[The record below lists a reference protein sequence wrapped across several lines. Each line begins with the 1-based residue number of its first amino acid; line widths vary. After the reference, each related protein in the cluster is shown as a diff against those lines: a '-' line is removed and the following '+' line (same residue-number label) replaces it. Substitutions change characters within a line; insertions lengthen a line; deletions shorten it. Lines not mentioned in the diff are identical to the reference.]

1 LRLLWHDSWIDAPD
15 YFVPDQGASVAVE
28 ATVPLFRIENATAR
42 VSKQPG
48 RKVAVFLMTDGPRST
63 LRKARTKRRE
73 PRFSGDLHT
82 VVVVGRLADGRRVVA
97 LAIRVPRVAQQL
109 VVHRRLVRDVPES
122 FSMDD
127 LGAIASRLLRSQ
139 HLLEPLTRQSYL
151 YSGTEP
157 AEELRTI
164 WLQAFENGVSPGRV
178 TRPTLAPSDPMRAP
192 DLMLPVATS
201 RSSRAM
207 PVALLGAGDH
217 ARTVIIPALCKAG
230 LSLRTVSDREPQI
243 AVTVA
248 REWGFEYATTDSE
261 RAITEL
267 PRPGLVVVA
276 TAHDSHARL
285 ATLAARSGHRVF
297 LEKPPVV
304 TEADV
309 FELRDTMACYPGA
322 IEIGYNRRYH
332 PLVRRARTALAAEPG
347 PTSIVC
353 TVKELPFE
361 PDHWYF
367 WPNQGTR
374 FTGNLCHW
382 IDLAVY
388 FLRGSP
394 RPSSITLTPPVPGSR
409 TDDEERV
416 LTATFE
422 DGSLLT
428 ILGTT
433 RGDHIRGV
441 QEQIEIR
448 RGGMTVM
455 IDDLWKMRVRSGGIE
470 RPSRTV
476 FRNKAHGRMYEEAL
490 SRLERN
496 EPAVYPVSDMLIVSA
511 IQVAASQMVGHSTRE
526 ADIPCWLEPSLRSGE
541 HPEMT
546 RTMRERAQSPVA
558 GTGAPTG

>member
-15 YFVPDQGASVAVE
+15 YFVPDEGASVAVE
-28 ATVPLFRIENATAR
+28 ATVALFRIENASNR
-42 VSKQPG
+42 ISRQPG
-48 RKVAVFLMTDGPRST
+48 RKVAIFLMTDGPRST

-73 PRFSGDLHT
+73 PRYSGDLHT
-82 VVVVGRLADGRRVVA
+82 AVVLGSLTNGRRVVA
-97 LAIRVPRVAQQL
+97 LAIRVPKIAQQV
-109 VVHRRLVRDVPES
+109 VVHQGLVRDVPES
-122 FSMDD
+122 FSADE
-127 LGAIASRLLRSQ
+127 LGAISSKLLGSQ
-139 HLLEPLTRQSYL
+139 HLLEPLTRQNYL
-151 YSGTEP
+151 YSGAQP
-157 AEELRTI
+157 PEELRTI
-164 WLQAFENGVSPGRV
+164 WLQAFDRGVSSG
-178 TRPTLAPSDPMRAP
+178 LAIPSILIAPEPMRTP
-192 DLMLPVATS
+192 DLMLPVAKS
-201 RSSRAM
+201 RPSRAM

-217 ARTVIIPALCKAG
+217 ARTEIIPALRKAG

-243 AVTVA
+243 AATVA
-248 REWGFEYATTDSE
+248 AESGFEYATTDSE
-261 RAITEL
+261 RAVTEL

-285 ATLAARSGHRVF
+285 ATLAATLGHRVF
-297 LEKPPVV
+297 VEKPPTV
-304 TEADV
+304 THADV
-309 FELRDTMACYPGA
+309 LELRDAMVRYPGA

-332 PLVRRARTALAAEPG
+332 PLVNRARAALAAEPG

-388 FLRGSP
+388 FLEGSP
-394 RPSSITLTPPVPGSR
+394 QPSSITLTPPVSGSK
-409 TDDEERV
+409 TLDEERV
-416 LTATFE
+416 LTATFN
-422 DGSLLT
+422 DGSLFT

-448 RGGMTVM
+448 RGGTTVM
-455 IDDLWKMRVRSGGIE
+455 IDDLWKMRVRCGGIE

-490 SRLERN
+490 GRFERN
-496 EPAVYPVSDMLIVSA
+496 EPAVYPVRDMLIVSA
-511 IQVAASQMVGHSTRE
+511 IQVAVSEMVGRSTRE
-526 ADIPCWLEPSLRSGE
+526 AEIPCWLEPSLQLGNAETVHGPGGRS
-541 HPEMT
+541 
-546 RTMRERAQSPVA
+546 
-558 GTGAPTG
+558 